1 MVQTFS
7 SVDYLKID
15 VPNTKRKYFTRRVNM
30 IKEDKVLTIERA
42 LSQLEM
48 VIGQQ
53 NSKIVS
59 LDRRLRYLQ
68 QSDSAES
75 EATQACAVSKNYVER
90 IIFCIAE
97 LVRLNARVDQISE
110 GLQIEEEEENN
121 MKDRS
126 PNMGDLSYPG

>member
-1 MVQTFS
+1 MQTFS